1 MEMIFKKLNIFN
13 LFELLKFLKRNDSVF
28 FKPHK
33 YNILTLFKNLLSK
46 DIFILQYIN
55 DELVGYGM
63 LRGWQEG
70 YDIPSLGIIINKE
83 HRGKRLSEKMMEFL
97 HELAKRKNCEKIM
110 LRVSRD
116 NYKAINLYKKMGYEL
131 SDYDENLLI
140 GYKKL
145 N

>member
-1 MEMIFKKLNIFN
+1 MSI
-13 LFELLKFLKRNDSVF
+13 
-28 FKPHK
+28 
-33 YNILTLFKNLLSK
+33 
-46 DIFILQYIN
+46 
-55 DELVGYGM
+55 
-63 LRGWQEG
+63 
-70 YDIPSLGIIINKE
+70 IIINKE